1 MAGHGEQDQHEK
13 HDDQSVH
20 SSLNPFLKNLMAG
33 LTLSLLTCGVP
44 RAATNDFFPQ
54 RSSTKPRFD

>member
-33 LTLSLLTCGVP
+33 LTLSLLRCVVP
-44 RAATNDFFPQ
+44 RAAMNNFFPEHA
-54 RSSTKPRFD
+54 STKQRFD

>member
-33 LTLSLLTCGVP
+33 LTLSPLTYGVP
-44 RAATNDFFPQ
+44 RAAVNNFFPKHE
-54 RSSTKPRFD
+54 STKQHFD